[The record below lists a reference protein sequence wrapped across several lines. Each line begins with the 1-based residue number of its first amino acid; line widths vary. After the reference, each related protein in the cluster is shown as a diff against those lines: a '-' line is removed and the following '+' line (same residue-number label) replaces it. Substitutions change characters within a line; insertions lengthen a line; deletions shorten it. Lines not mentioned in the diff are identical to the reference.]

1 MNSKTIF
8 VIGLIATLA
17 IFATTPAF
25 TATVF
30 ADDGDTNG
38 GQDNDQ
44 TCSTASRCQA
54 INQEN
59 DEGDNTVGDVRF
71 G

>member
-8 VIGLIATLA
+8 GMGLIAALV
-17 IFATTPAF
+17 IFAATF
-25 TATVF
+25 SFSTAAF
-30 ADDGDTNG
+30 ADNG

-44 TCSTASRCQA
+44 ECNVGSRCQA

-59 DEGDNTVGDVRF
+59 DEGDNTVGDVTF